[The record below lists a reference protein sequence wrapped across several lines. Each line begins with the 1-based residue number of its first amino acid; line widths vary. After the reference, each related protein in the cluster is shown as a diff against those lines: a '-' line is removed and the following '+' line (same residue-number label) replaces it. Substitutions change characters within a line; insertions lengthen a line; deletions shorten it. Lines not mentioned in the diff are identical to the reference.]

1 MLSMYFAHYVSLG
14 LYVLAIGLGI
24 LNIKK
29 LLGLKTRF
37 KKFIIWYIAFALS
50 TCFIFV
56 VLQLDWITSDH
67 NNAVGDKTAYLWL
80 LFDYL
85 NALSYIIG
93 MVAIN
98 VSLDVYKVFIKRLN
112 RKSKYCY
119 VELSVEE
126 EINQLH
132 ELIDSIKKDEPPKD
146 DPSII
151 TKV

>member
-29 LLGLKTRF
+29 LFGLETRF
-37 KKFIIWYIAFALS
+37 KKFIAWYIMFAIS

-56 VLQLDWITSDH
+56 ILQVDWITSDY
-67 NNAVGDKTAYLWL
+67 NEAVGDKTAYLWL

-85 NALSYIIG
+85 NALSYITG

-98 VSLDVYKVFIKRLN
+98 VSLDVYRVYVKRVN
-112 RKSKYCY
+112 RKSRYSNTEMT
-119 VELSVEE
+119 VDE
-126 EINQLH
+126 EIYQLH
-132 ELIDSIKKDEPPKD
+132 ELIDTIKKDEPSKD

>member
-29 LLGLKTRF
+29 LLGLETRF
-37 KKFIIWYIAFALS
+37 KKFIIWYITFALS

-56 VLQLDWITSDH
+56 VLQMDWITSDH

-85 NALSYIIG
+85 NALSYITG

-98 VSLDVYKVFIKRLN
+98 VSLDVYRVYVMRVN
-112 RKSKYCY
+112 RKSRYSNIEMT
-119 VELSVEE
+119 VDE
-126 EINQLH
+126 EIYQLH
-132 ELIDSIKKDEPPKD
+132 ELIDTIKKDEPPKD

-151 TKV
+151 TKG